1 MSWSERK
8 TSVAR
13 GDFMKRMEKKGVCL
27 AAPAVL
33 GFLIFYVLP
42 MGVTLWQS
50 VSYGGIFVGLENYRI
65 TFENHM
71 FRLAVGNT
79 LRFLGVALPLIL
91 VIALGLALLLAEKF
105 PGNRFFRLIL
115 LYPML
120 VPVAA
125 TVMVVQIFLGTR
137 GVLNTF
143 LIQWGF
149 SRQDW
154 IYSSWAFLILVL
166 LYLWKNI
173 GYAVILLLAGL
184 AMIPREYMEMARMDG
199 AGRWKCLYYIR
210 LPLLGPMILF
220 TALIS
225 LLNAFKCFREAIL
238 IGGNYPHESIY
249 MLQHYMTNNFNNM
262 NYMEISVTSTFI
274 FLVIFIAAC
283 ILGRS
288 FFAGKGGKRESEN
301 KKKSAH
307 LR

>member
-1 MSWSERK
+1 
-8 TSVAR
+8 
-13 GDFMKRMEKKGVCL
+13 MKRMEKKGVCL

-50 VSYGGIFVGLENYRI
+50 VSYGGVFVGLENYRI
-65 TFENHM
+65 TFGNHM
-71 FRLAVGNT
+71 FWLAVGNT

-166 LYLWKNI
+166 LYLWKNT

-288 FFAGKGGKRESEN
+288 FFAGKGGKRGSEN

>member
-1 MSWSERK
+1 
-8 TSVAR
+8 
-13 GDFMKRMEKKGVCL
+13 MKRMEKKGVCL

-50 VSYGGIFVGLENYRI
+50 VSYGGVFVGLENYRI

-166 LYLWKNI
+166 LYLWKNT

-184 AMIPREYMEMARMDG
+184 AMIPKEYMEMARMDG
-199 AGRWKCLYYIR
+199 AGRWKCLCYIR

>member
-1 MSWSERK
+1 
-8 TSVAR
+8 
-13 GDFMKRMEKKGVCL
+13 MKRMEKKGVCL

-65 TFENHM
+65 TFGNHM
-71 FRLAVGNT
+71 FWLAVGNT

-199 AGRWKCLYYIR
+199 AGRWKCLCYIR

-288 FFAGKGGKRESEN
+288 FFAGKGGKRGSEN

>member
-1 MSWSERK
+1 
-8 TSVAR
+8 
-13 GDFMKRMEKKGVCL
+13 MKRMEKKGVCL

-50 VSYGGIFVGLENYRI
+50 VSYGGMFVGLENYRI

-71 FRLAVGNT
+71 FWLAVGNT
-79 LRFLGVALPLIL
+79 LRFLVVVLPLIL
-91 VIALGLALLLAEKF
+91 VISLTLALLLAEKF
-105 PGNRFFRLIL
+105 PGNRFFRLLL

-137 GVLNTF
+137 GVLNTL

-149 SRQDW
+149 QRQDW
-154 IYSSWAFLILVL
+154 TYSSWAFLILIL
-166 LYLWKNI
+166 LYLWKNT

-184 AMIPREYMEMARMDG
+184 AMIPKEYMEMARMDG
-199 AGRWKCLYYIR
+199 AGRWKCLCYVR

-220 TALIS
+220 ATLIS

-249 MLQHYMTNNFNNM
+249 MLQHYMTNNFNSM

-274 FLVIFIAAC
+274 FLVILIATC
-283 ILGRS
+283 IPSRN
-288 FFAGKGGKRESEN
+288 FFAGKGGKRGNE
-301 KKKSAH
+301 KKKKFDH
-307 LR
+307 LH

>member
-1 MSWSERK
+1 
-8 TSVAR
+8 
-13 GDFMKRMEKKGVCL
+13 MKSMEKKGVCL

-71 FRLAVGNT
+71 FWLAVGNT

-166 LYLWKNI
+166 LYLWKNT

-184 AMIPREYMEMARMDG
+184 AMIPKEYMEMARMDG

-288 FFAGKGGKRESEN
+288 FFAGKGGKRGSEN

>member
-1 MSWSERK
+1 
-8 TSVAR
+8 
-13 GDFMKRMEKKGVCL
+13 MKRMEKKGVCL

-50 VSYGGIFVGLENYRI
+50 VSYGGVFVGLENYRI

-71 FRLAVGNT
+71 FWLAVGNT

-166 LYLWKNI
+166 LYLWKNT

-199 AGRWKCLYYIR
+199 AGRWKCLCYIR

-288 FFAGKGGKRESEN
+288 FFAGKGGKRGSEN

>member
-1 MSWSERK
+1 
-8 TSVAR
+8 
-13 GDFMKRMEKKGVCL
+13 MKRMEKKGVCL

-71 FRLAVGNT
+71 FWLAVGNT

-166 LYLWKNI
+166 LYLWKNT

-184 AMIPREYMEMARMDG
+184 AMIPKEYMEMARMDG

-249 MLQHYMTNNFNNM
+249 MLQHYITNNFNNM

-288 FFAGKGGKRESEN
+288 FFAGKGGKRGSEN

>member
-1 MSWSERK
+1 
-8 TSVAR
+8 
-13 GDFMKRMEKKGVCL
+13 MKRMEKKGVCL

-65 TFENHM
+65 TFEKHM

-79 LRFLGVALPLIL
+79 LRFLAVALPLIL

>member
-1 MSWSERK
+1 
-8 TSVAR
+8 
-13 GDFMKRMEKKGVCL
+13 MKRMEKKGVCL

-50 VSYGGIFVGLENYRI
+50 VSYGGVFVGLENYRI
-65 TFENHM
+65 TFGNHM
-71 FRLAVGNT
+71 FWLAVGNT

-143 LIQWGF
+143 LMQWGF

-199 AGRWKCLYYIR
+199 AGRWKCLCYIR

-288 FFAGKGGKRESEN
+288 FFAGKGGKRGSEN

>member
-1 MSWSERK
+1 MSE
-8 TSVAR
+8 TLVAGG
-13 GDFMKRMEKKGVCL
+13 GDFMKHMEKKGVCL

-33 GFLIFYVLP
+33 GFLVFYVLP

-65 TFENHM
+65 TFDNHM
-71 FRLAVGNT
+71 FWLAVGNT
-79 LRFLGVALPLIL
+79 LRFLAVALPLIL
-91 VIALGLALLLAEKF
+91 VISLALALLLAEKF

-125 TVMVVQIFLGTR
+125 TVMVVQIFLGTK
-137 GVLNTF
+137 GVLNT
-143 LIQWGF
+143 LLVQWGF
-149 SRQDW
+149 PRQDW
-154 IYSSWAFLILVL
+154 IYSSWAFLILIL
-166 LYLWKNI
+166 LYLWKNT

-184 AMIPREYMEMARMDG
+184 AMIPKEYMEMARMDG
-199 AGRWKCLYYIR
+199 AGRWKCLYYVR

-262 NYMEISVTSTFI
+262 NYMKISVASTLV
-274 FLVIFIAAC
+274 FLIIFIAAC
-283 ILGRS
+283 VISRS
-288 FFAGKGGKRESEN
+288 FFTGEGRKRGNE
-301 KKKSAH
+301 KKKESAH

>member
-1 MSWSERK
+1 
-8 TSVAR
+8 
-13 GDFMKRMEKKGVCL
+13 MKRMEKKGVCL

-71 FRLAVGNT
+71 FWLAVGNT

-166 LYLWKNI
+166 LYLWKNT

>member
-1 MSWSERK
+1 
-8 TSVAR
+8 
-13 GDFMKRMEKKGVCL
+13 MKRMEKKGVCL

-50 VSYGGIFVGLENYRI
+50 VSYGGVFVGLENYRI

-71 FRLAVGNT
+71 FWLAVGNT
-79 LRFLGVALPLIL
+79 LEFLGVALPLIL

-184 AMIPREYMEMARMDG
+184 AMIPKEYMEMARMDG

-288 FFAGKGGKRESEN
+288 FFAGKGGKRGSEN

>member
-1 MSWSERK
+1 
-8 TSVAR
+8 
-13 GDFMKRMEKKGVCL
+13 MKRMERKGVCL

-65 TFENHM
+65 TFENYM
-71 FRLAVGNT
+71 FWLAVGNT

-166 LYLWKNI
+166 LYLWKNT

-199 AGRWKCLYYIR
+199 AGRWKCLCYIR

-288 FFAGKGGKRESEN
+288 FFAGKGGKRGSEN
-301 KKKSAH
+301 KKKSAY

>member
-1 MSWSERK
+1 
-8 TSVAR
+8 
-13 GDFMKRMEKKGVCL
+13 MEVTMNKQTILTRAAAL
-27 AAPAVL
+27 A
-33 GFLIFYVLP
+33 
-42 MGVTLWQS
+42 
-50 VSYGGIFVGLENYRI
+50 
-65 TFENHM
+65 
-71 FRLAVGNT
+71 
-79 LRFLGVALPLIL
+79 
-91 VIALGLALLLAEKF
+91 LALLLAESF

-143 LIQWGF
+143 LVQWGLP
-149 SRQDW
+149 RQEW

-166 LYLWKNI
+166 LYLWKNT

-184 AMIPREYMEMARMDG
+184 AMIPKEYMEMARMDG

-249 MLQHYMTNNFNNM
+249 MLQHYITNNFNNM

-288 FFAGKGGKRESEN
+288 FFAGKGGKRGSEN

>member
-1 MSWSERK
+1 
-8 TSVAR
+8 
-13 GDFMKRMEKKGVCL
+13 MKRMEKKGVCL

-65 TFENHM
+65 TFGNHM
-71 FRLAVGNT
+71 FWLAVGNT

-262 NYMEISVTSTFI
+262 NHMEISVTSTFI

>member
-1 MSWSERK
+1 
-8 TSVAR
+8 
-13 GDFMKRMEKKGVCL
+13 MKRMEKKGVCL

-50 VSYGGIFVGLENYRI
+50 VSYGGVFVGLENYRI

-71 FRLAVGNT
+71 FWLAVGNT

-166 LYLWKNI
+166 LYLWKNT

-184 AMIPREYMEMARMDG
+184 AMIPKEYMEMARMDE

-288 FFAGKGGKRESEN
+288 FFAGKGGKRGSEN

>member
-1 MSWSERK
+1 
-8 TSVAR
+8 
-13 GDFMKRMEKKGVCL
+13 MKRMEKKGVCL

-50 VSYGGIFVGLENYRI
+50 VSYGGVFVGLENYRI

-71 FRLAVGNT
+71 FWLAVGNT

-166 LYLWKNI
+166 LYLWKNT

-184 AMIPREYMEMARMDG
+184 AMIPKEYMEMARMDG

-249 MLQHYMTNNFNNM
+249 MLQHYITNNFNNM

-288 FFAGKGGKRESEN
+288 FFAGKGGKRGSEN

>member
-1 MSWSERK
+1 
-8 TSVAR
+8 
-13 GDFMKRMEKKGVCL
+13 MKRMEKKGVCL

-71 FRLAVGNT
+71 FWLAVGNT

-166 LYLWKNI
+166 LYLWKNT

-288 FFAGKGGKRESEN
+288 FFAGKGGKRGSEN

>member
-1 MSWSERK
+1 
-8 TSVAR
+8 
-13 GDFMKRMEKKGVCL
+13 MKRMEKKGVCL

-65 TFENHM
+65 TFGNHM
-71 FRLAVGNT
+71 FWLAVGNT

-166 LYLWKNI
+166 LYLWKNT

-184 AMIPREYMEMARMDG
+184 AMIPKEYMEMARMDG

-288 FFAGKGGKRESEN
+288 FFAGKGGKRGSEN

>member
-1 MSWSERK
+1 
-8 TSVAR
+8 
-13 GDFMKRMEKKGVCL
+13 MKRMEKKGVCL

-71 FRLAVGNT
+71 FWLAVGNT

-166 LYLWKNI
+166 LYLWKNT

-184 AMIPREYMEMARMDG
+184 AMIPKEYMEMARMDG

-210 LPLLGPMILF
+210 LPLLRPMILF

-288 FFAGKGGKRESEN
+288 FFAGKGGKRGSEN

>member
-1 MSWSERK
+1 
-8 TSVAR
+8 
-13 GDFMKRMEKKGVCL
+13 MKRMEKKGVCL

-50 VSYGGIFVGLENYRI
+50 VSYGGVFVGLENYRI

-71 FRLAVGNT
+71 FWLAVGNT
-79 LRFLGVALPLIL
+79 LEFLGVALPLIL

-143 LIQWGF
+143 LMQWGF

-199 AGRWKCLYYIR
+199 AGRWKCLCYIR

>member
-1 MSWSERK
+1 
-8 TSVAR
+8 
-13 GDFMKRMEKKGVCL
+13 MKRMEKKGVCL

-166 LYLWKNI
+166 LYLWKNT

-184 AMIPREYMEMARMDG
+184 AMIPKEYMEMARMDG

-262 NYMEISVTSTFI
+262 NYMEISVASTFI

-288 FFAGKGGKRESEN
+288 FFAGKGGKRGSEN

>member
-1 MSWSERK
+1 
-8 TSVAR
+8 
-13 GDFMKRMEKKGVCL
+13 MKRMEKKGVCL

-50 VSYGGIFVGLENYRI
+50 VSYGGVFVGLENYRI
-65 TFENHM
+65 TFGNHM
-71 FRLAVGNT
+71 FWLAVGNT

-199 AGRWKCLYYIR
+199 AGRWKCLCYIR

-288 FFAGKGGKRESEN
+288 FFAGKGGKRGSEN

>member
-1 MSWSERK
+1 
-8 TSVAR
+8 
-13 GDFMKRMEKKGVCL
+13 MKRMEKKGVCL

-79 LRFLGVALPLIL
+79 LRFLVVALPLIL
-91 VIALGLALLLAEKF
+91 VISLGLALLLAEKF

-166 LYLWKNI
+166 LYLWKNT

-288 FFAGKGGKRESEN
+288 FFAGKGGKRGSEN

>member
-1 MSWSERK
+1 
-8 TSVAR
+8 
-13 GDFMKRMEKKGVCL
+13 MKRMEKKGVCL

-65 TFENHM
+65 TFGNHM
-71 FRLAVGNT
+71 FWLAVGNT

-166 LYLWKNI
+166 LYLWKNT

-225 LLNAFKCFREAIL
+225 LLNAFKYFREAIL

-288 FFAGKGGKRESEN
+288 FFAGKGGKRGSEN

>member
-1 MSWSERK
+1 
-8 TSVAR
+8 
-13 GDFMKRMEKKGVCL
+13 MKRMEKKGVCL

-65 TFENHM
+65 TFEKHM
-71 FRLAVGNT
+71 CRLAVGNT

-166 LYLWKNI
+166 LYLWKNT

-184 AMIPREYMEMARMDG
+184 AMIPKEYMEMARMDG

-288 FFAGKGGKRESEN
+288 FFAGKGGKRGSEN

>member
-1 MSWSERK
+1 
-8 TSVAR
+8 
-13 GDFMKRMEKKGVCL
+13 MKRMEKKGVCL

-65 TFENHM
+65 TFGNHM
-71 FRLAVGNT
+71 FWLAVGNT

-143 LIQWGF
+143 LTQWGLP
-149 SRQDW
+149 RQDW

-166 LYLWKNI
+166 LYLWKNT

>member
-1 MSWSERK
+1 
-8 TSVAR
+8 
-13 GDFMKRMEKKGVCL
+13 MKRMEKKGVCL

-71 FRLAVGNT
+71 FWLAVGNT

-105 PGNRFFRLIL
+105 PGNRFFRLILLYL

-184 AMIPREYMEMARMDG
+184 AMIPREYMEMARMDV
-199 AGRWKCLYYIR
+199 
-210 LPLLGPMILF
+210 LF

>member
-1 MSWSERK
+1 MRK
-8 TSVAR
+8 QAKN
-13 GDFMKRMEKKGVCL
+13 GICL
-27 AAPAVL
+27 AAPAIL
-33 GFLIFYVLP
+33 GFMIFYVLP

-50 VSYGGIFVGLENYRI
+50 VSYGGMFVGLENYRI
-65 TFENHM
+65 TFGNPM

-79 LRFLGVALPLIL
+79 LRFLGAALPLIL
-91 VIALGLALLLAEKF
+91 VLSLTLALLLAEKF

-125 TVMVVQIFLGTR
+125 TVMVVQIFLGTN

-149 SRQDW
+149 PRQDW

-166 LYLWKNI
+166 LYLWKNT

-184 AMIPREYMEMARMDG
+184 AMIPKEYMEMARMDG
-199 AGRWKCLYYIR
+199 AGRWNSLYYVR
-210 LPLLGPMILF
+210 LPLLAPMILF

-249 MLQHYMTNNFNNM
+249 MLQHYLTNNFNNI
-262 NYMEISVTSTFI
+262 NYMNISVASTLI
-274 FLVIFIAAC
+274 FLTILIAAC
-283 ILGRS
+283 IGGRN
-288 FFAGKGGKRESEN
+288 FFKGEGGKRKDE
-301 KKKSAH
+301 KKKSPV
-307 LR
+307 RSR

>member
-1 MSWSERK
+1 
-8 TSVAR
+8 
-13 GDFMKRMEKKGVCL
+13 MKSMEKKGVCL

-71 FRLAVGNT
+71 FWLAVGNT

-143 LIQWGF
+143 LTQWGLP
-149 SRQDW
+149 RQDW
-154 IYSSWAFLILVL
+154 SYSSWAFLILVL
-166 LYLWKNI
+166 LYLWKNT

-288 FFAGKGGKRESEN
+288 FFAGKGGKRGSEN

>member
-1 MSWSERK
+1 
-8 TSVAR
+8 
-13 GDFMKRMEKKGVCL
+13 MKNTAKKGLCL

-50 VSYGGIFVGLENYRI
+50 VSFGGMFVGLENYRI

-79 LRFLGVALPLIL
+79 LRFLVVALPLIL
-91 VIALGLALLLAEKF
+91 VISLGLALLLAEKF

-199 AGRWKCLYYIR
+199 AGRWKCLCYIR

-288 FFAGKGGKRESEN
+288 FFAGKGGKRGSEN

>member
-1 MSWSERK
+1 
-8 TSVAR
+8 
-13 GDFMKRMEKKGVCL
+13 MKRMEKKGVCL

-65 TFENHM
+65 TFGNHM
-71 FRLAVGNT
+71 FWLAVGNT

-166 LYLWKNI
+166 LYLWKNT

-184 AMIPREYMEMARMDG
+184 AMIPKEYMEMARMDG

>member
-1 MSWSERK
+1 
-8 TSVAR
+8 
-13 GDFMKRMEKKGVCL
+13 MKRMEKKGVCL

-65 TFENHM
+65 TFEKHM

-274 FLVIFIAAC
+274 FLVIFISAC

>member
-1 MSWSERK
+1 
-8 TSVAR
+8 
-13 GDFMKRMEKKGVCL
+13 MKRMEKKGVCL

-50 VSYGGIFVGLENYRI
+50 VSYGGVFVGLENYRI

-71 FRLAVGNT
+71 FWLAVGNT

-166 LYLWKNI
+166 LYLWKNT

-184 AMIPREYMEMARMDG
+184 AMIPKEYMEMARMDG
-199 AGRWKCLYYIR
+199 AGRWKCLYYMR

-288 FFAGKGGKRESEN
+288 FFAGKGGKRGSEN

>member
-1 MSWSERK
+1 
-8 TSVAR
+8 
-13 GDFMKRMEKKGVCL
+13 MKSMEKKGVCL

-50 VSYGGIFVGLENYRI
+50 VSYGDIFVGLENYRI

-71 FRLAVGNT
+71 FWLAVGNT

-143 LIQWGF
+143 LMQWGF

-184 AMIPREYMEMARMDG
+184 AMIRREYMEMARMDG

-288 FFAGKGGKRESEN
+288 FFAGKGGKRGSEN

-307 LR
+307 LC